1 MEKTFAP
8 QEIET
13 KWYKIW
19 ENRGYFAPNIS
30 GSGDAGEPYSIIIP
44 PPNVTGSLHIG
55 HALQHGIMDALTRY
69 NRMKGK
75 NALWQVGTDHAGI
88 ATQMVVE
95 RKLAAEG
102 QPGREEM
109 GREKFIEKIWE
120 WKEESGGNITQQMRR
135 LGNSVDWETER
146 FTMDDGFY
154 KGVQEAFIRLHADGL
169 IYRGKRLVNWDP
181 KLHTAISDL
190 EVENREVKGKMWHLR
205 YPLANGAKTLDGK
218 DYIVVAT
225 TRPETML
232 GDTGVAVN
240 PEDSRYENLVG
251 QFVELP
257 LLGRLIPIV
266 ADDYANMEKG
276 TGCVKITPAHDFNDY
291 EVGQRQKLPMINILT
306 TNADIRQTAE
316 CVNSDG
322 SDNNDLDATLP
333 EKYRGMERFAARRE
347 IVADFE
353 ALGLLESIEEND
365 MTVPYGDRG
374 GVVIEPLLTNQWYVD
389 AKKLA
394 GPAIEA
400 VEDGRIKFVPQQ
412 YENMY
417 FSWMRNI
424 QDWCISRQLWWGHQI
439 PAWYDEAGKAYVGK
453 DEADVREKYNL
464 GDIALAQ
471 DEDVLDT
478 WFSSALWTFG
488 TQGWPEQTERL
499 KMFHPTDVLVT
510 GFDIIFFWVARMVM
524 MSMHL
529 IKDEN
534 GEPEIP
540 FKTVYVTG
548 LIRDEQ
554 GQKMSKSKG
563 NVLDP
568 LDMIDGIDIES
579 LLAKRTGNM
588 MQPQQAAKIAS
599 RTRKQFPDGI
609 EPHGSDALRFT
620 LCALASTGRDINW
633 DMKRLEGYRNFC
645 NKIWNASR
653 YVLMNATGENG
664 AENCG
669 QDNSEDY
676 RLSLADRWIISR
688 LQQAETEVTDAIN
701 SYRFDLAAQAL
712 YDFVWNEYCD
722 WYLELSK
729 PVLWDENGDPQLQK
743 GTRRT
748 LVRVLEATLRL
759 AHPMLPF
766 ITEEI
771 WQNIAPLAGIE
782 LNPAGDTI
790 MLQPYPEANSSQ
802 VDQDALADIEW
813 LKAVIIGVRNI
824 RGEMNIS
831 PAKALPIFMTK
842 GGDNDQRRMQDN
854 HQFLSKLANLE
865 SITWLDNPEDAPLS
879 ATALAGDLEIL
890 VPMAGIIDV
899 DAELARLDREIE
911 KNTLEAK
918 KLSGKLSNAKFV
930 DNAPAEVVA
939 KERQK
944 LNDFESSLTH
954 LQDKRSVISEMA

>member
-8 QEIET
+8 QDIET
-13 KWYKIW
+13 KWYKTW
-19 ENRGYFAPNIS
+19 EERGYFAP
-30 GSGDAGEPYSIIIP
+30 DGEGIPYSIVIP

-55 HALQHGIMDALTRY
+55 HALQHGIMDALVRY

-75 NALWQVGTDHAGI
+75 NTLWQVGTDHAGI

-102 QPGREEM
+102 LPGREEL
-109 GREKFIEKIWE
+109 GRDKFIEKIWD
-120 WKEESGGNITQQMRR
+120 WKEESGGTITKQMRR

-146 FTMDDGFY
+146 FTMDEGFS
-154 KGVQEAFIRLHADGL
+154 KGVQEAFVRLHDDGL

-190 EVENREVKGKMWHLR
+190 EVENREVKGKMWYLR
-205 YPLANGAKTLDGK
+205 YPLANGAITNDGK
-218 DYIVVAT
+218 DYLVVAT

-240 PEDSRYENLVG
+240 PKDPRYKSLIG
-251 QFVELP
+251 QFIQLP
-257 LLGRLIPIV
+257 LLGRLIPIFS
-266 ADDYANMEKG
+266 DDYAAMDKG

-291 EVGQRQKLPMINILT
+291 EVGQRQKLPMINIFT
-306 TNADIRQTAE
+306 TNADIRETAE

-322 SDNNDLDATLP
+322 SDNSDIDATLP

-347 IVADFE
+347 IVSDFD
-353 ALGLLESIEEND
+353 ALGLLESIQEND

-389 AKKLA
+389 AKALA
-394 GPAIEA
+394 GPAIAA

-439 PAWYDEAGKAYVGK
+439 PAWYDTAGKAYVGYSE
-453 DEADVREKYNL
+453 DAVREKYNL
-464 GDIALAQ
+464 GDITLTQ
-471 DEDVLDT
+471 DQDVLDT

-499 KMFHPTDVLVT
+499 KIFHPTDVLVT

-529 IKDEN
+529 IKDKN
-534 GEPEIP
+534 GQPEVP

-568 LDMIDGIDIES
+568 LDMIDGINLET
-579 LLAKRTGNM
+579 LLEKRTGNM

-599 RTRKQFPDGI
+599 RTRKQFPEGI

-620 LCALASTGRDINW
+620 LCALTSTGRDINW

-653 YVLMNATGENG
+653 YVLMNAENQD
-664 AENCG
+664 CG
-669 QDNSEDY
+669 QDHSTDY
-676 RLSLADRWIISR
+676 QLTLADRWIISR
-688 LQQAETEVTDAIN
+688 LQVAEKDVTVAIN
-701 SYRFDLAAQAL
+701 GYRFDLAAQAL

-729 PVLWDENGDPQLQK
+729 PVLWDENGDPTLQK

-748 LVRVLEATLRL
+748 LVRVLEAILRL

-771 WQNIAPLAGIE
+771 WQNIAPLAGIQ
-782 LNPAGDTI
+782 LNPDGDTI
-790 MLQPYPEANSSQ
+790 MLQPFPVADSTQ
-802 VDQDALADIEW
+802 MDADADADIEW
-813 LKAVIIGVRNI
+813 VKNVIVGVRNV

-831 PAKALPIFMTK
+831 PAKALPIYMAR
-842 GGDNDQRRMQDN
+842 GDATDKRRLEQN
-854 HQFLSKLANLE
+854 RQFVSKLASLE
-865 SITWLDNPEDAPLS
+865 SITWLDDPADAPLC
-879 ATALAGDLEIL
+879 ATTLTGDLEIL
-890 VPMAGIIDV
+890 VPMAGLIDV
-899 DAELARLDREIE
+899 AAELVRLDREIN
-911 KNTLEAK
+911 KIDLELN
-918 KLSGKLSNAKFV
+918 KLRGKLSNAKFA

-939 KERQK
+939 KERLK
-944 LNDFESSLTH
+944 LAEFEGSLAQ
-954 LQDKRSVISEMA
+954 LQDKRCTIAELA